1 MEDFKE
7 YWRTWLWPDV
17 TRRLITVNC
26 LAWLLISAL
35 WLLLSDSA
43 WLGVVGCVAMPA
55 SPAMLLSRPWT
66 LVSYMFVQ
74 TDFLHLLCNMLWLL
88 LFGRLAQ
95 QALSQKVILRLYL
108 AGGLAGGAAF
118 AICNAVSPGPHPLMI
133 GSSCAVAAI
142 IGTDMVMMPKWRVN
156 LMLLGHVK
164 LVWIGVAAIL
174 YFAWAEGSIYVDIA
188 HAAGLLAGLA
198 YGLARSRGWLH
209 RRSIN
214 ARTVVDDADDEQTF
228 DRLLAKV
235 GRSGYGSLTAAERG
249 KLFELS
255 QRISR

>member
-1 MEDFKE
+1 MEDFKQ
-7 YWRTWLWPDV
+7 YWHTWLWPDA

-26 LAWLLISAL
+26 LVWLLISAL
-35 WLLLSDSA
+35 WLLLSDGT
-43 WLGVVGCVAMPA
+43 WLSTLGWLAMPA
-55 SPAMLLSRPWT
+55 SLTSLLSRPWT
-66 LVSYMFVQ
+66 LLTYMFVQ

-88 LFGRLAQ
+88 LFGRLVQ
-95 QALSQKVILRLYL
+95 QALSQKVILSLYL
-108 AGGLAGGAAF
+108 AGGLAGAIAF
-118 AICNAVSPGPHPLMI
+118 AICNAAKPGPHPLMI

-142 IGTDMVMMPKWRVN
+142 VGTAMVMMPKWRVN

-164 LVWIGVAAIL
+164 VVWIGVAAII
-174 YFAWAEGSIYVDIA
+174 YFAWAESSIYVGIA

-214 ARTVVDDADDEQTF
+214 VRTIVDDANDEQTL

-235 GRSGYGSLTAAERG
+235 GRSGYGSLTAAERN

-255 QRISR
+255 QRIRR